1 MVEGLNGTL
10 ALHFFKQ
17 ILLGLYHL
25 NVNIKRLYKKKNTI
39 QKKKN
44 RMEILLSDTVKVS
57 ALFSKVIPALLFS
70 QMNLDPAKKSHS
82 EECHHQEDNCKCIK
96 LSNTI

>member
-1 MVEGLNGTL
+1 
-10 ALHFFKQ
+10 
-17 ILLGLYHL
+17 
-25 NVNIKRLYKKKNTI
+25 
-39 QKKKN
+39 
-44 RMEILLSDTVKVS
+44 MEILLSDTDKVS